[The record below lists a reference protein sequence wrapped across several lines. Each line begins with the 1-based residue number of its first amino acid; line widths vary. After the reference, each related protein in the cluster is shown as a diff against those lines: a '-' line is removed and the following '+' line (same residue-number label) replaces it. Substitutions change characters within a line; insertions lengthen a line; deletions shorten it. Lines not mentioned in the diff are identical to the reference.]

1 MMKNSYRNKAGA
13 LLMAGLLLTAQTVQ
27 AAPVALTLEESVQRA
42 LMTNPTIKIADAT
55 REQALGS
62 LREAKGGA
70 GPALTY
76 THTDARTKSATDIK
90 TDNFSNT
97 FSASYKIYSGGYV
110 TGKIN
115 QAKENYTS
123 SELGVDK
130 SLQQI
135 KYDATNGYYS
145 ALAARNMVGLGQ
157 ESVDRLQA
165 HLQNVQAQ
173 FAVGTV
179 AKVDVLRS
187 EVELAQAQQTL
198 TKAQNAYDLAIA
210 SLNNVV
216 GLPLGTE
223 VELKEELGY
232 AQDSRQLNDCI
243 TYSLTN
249 RPEVLQAQSS
259 VKAAQAG
266 VQAAKSGNLPTV
278 SVVGKENWYDNSFGG
293 DDNNNWSLTLQTA
306 FNVFDSGVTSGQIK
320 QAEAVLIKA
329 QETQRQTRDSVQLDV
344 RNAYL
349 SLREAEKRIDTSK
362 VAVVKAEEDYK
373 IAQVRYQAGVGTNID
388 VMDSQVALT
397 TAKTNYVQAL
407 YDYNTYR
414 AQLDKAMG
422 ISVTGR

>member
-1 MMKNSYRNKAGA
+1 MRRVWGRKAGTA
-13 LLMAGLLLTAQTVQ
+13 FLGLMLMVSSVQ
-27 AAPVALTLEESVQRA
+27 AAPVALTLDESVQRA
-42 LMTNPTIKIADAT
+42 LATNPTIKIADAS
-55 REQALGS
+55 REQALGA
-62 LREAKGGA
+62 LRTAQGGG

-76 THTDARTKSATDIK
+76 THTDARTKSATTFR
-90 TDNFSNT
+90 TDDSFGNT
-97 FSASYKIYSGGYV
+97 FSATYKIYSGGYV
-110 TGKIN
+110 TGTIK
-115 QAKENYTS
+115 QAKANYTS

-145 ALAARNMVGLGQ
+145 ALAARNVVALDQ

-165 HLQNVQAQ
+165 HLDNVQAQ

-198 TKAQNAYDLAIA
+198 TKAQNAYNLAIA

-223 VELKEELGY
+223 LDLKEDLAY
-232 AQDSRQLNDCI
+232 MPDARQLEECI
-243 TYSLTN
+243 AYSLDN
-249 RPEVLQAQSS
+249 RPEVLQADAS
-259 VKAAQAG
+259 VKAAQG
-266 VQAAKSGNLPTV
+266 GLQAAKSGNLPTV
-278 SVVGKENWYDNSFGG
+278 SIVGKENWYDDSFAGG
-293 DDNNNWSLTLQTA
+293 NNNNWSLTLQTSL
-306 FNVFDSGVTSGQIK
+306 NVFDAGVTSGQIK
-320 QAEAVLIKA
+320 QAEATLLKA
-329 QETQRQTRDSVQLDV
+329 RETQRQTRDSVQLDV

-373 IAQVRYQAGVGTNID
+373 IAQVRYRAGVGTNID
-388 VMDSQVALT
+388 VIDSQVALT

-422 ISVTGR
+422 ISVTIR

>member
-1 MMKNSYRNKAGA
+1 MRRVWGRKAGTA
-13 LLMAGLLLTAQTVQ
+13 FLGLMLMASSVQ
-27 AAPVALTLEESVQRA
+27 AAPVALTLDESVQRA
-42 LMTNPTIKIADAT
+42 LATNPTIKIADAS
-55 REQALGS
+55 REQALGA
-62 LREAKGGA
+62 LRTAQGGG

-76 THTDARTKSATDIK
+76 THTDARTKSATTFR
-90 TDNFSNT
+90 TDDSFGNT
-97 FSASYKIYSGGYV
+97 FSATYKIYSGGYV
-110 TGKIN
+110 TGTIK
-115 QAKENYTS
+115 QAKANYTS

-145 ALAARNMVGLGQ
+145 ALAARNVVALDQ

-165 HLQNVQAQ
+165 HLDNVQAQ

-198 TKAQNAYDLAIA
+198 TKAQNAYNLAIA

-223 VELKEELGY
+223 LDLKEDLAY
-232 AQDSRQLNDCI
+232 MPDARQLEECI
-243 TYSLTN
+243 VYSLDN
-249 RPEVLQAQSS
+249 RPEVLQADAS
-259 VKAAQAG
+259 VKAAQG
-266 VQAAKSGNLPTV
+266 GLQAAKSGNLPTV
-278 SVVGKENWYDNSFGG
+278 SIVGKENWYDDSFAGG
-293 DDNNNWSLTLQTA
+293 NNNNWSLTLQTSL
-306 FNVFDSGVTSGQIK
+306 NVFDAGVTSGQIK
-320 QAEAVLIKA
+320 QAEATLLKA
-329 QETQRQTRDSVQLDV
+329 RETQRQTRDSVQLDV

-373 IAQVRYQAGVGTNID
+373 IAQVRYRAGVGTNID
-388 VMDSQVALT
+388 VIDSQVALT

-422 ISVTGR
+422 ISVTIR

>member
-1 MMKNSYRNKAGA
+1 MRRLWRKKTSAA
-13 LLMAGLLLTAQTVQ
+13 LLSFMVMASTVQ
-27 AAPVALTLEESVQRA
+27 AAPIALTLEESVQRA
-42 LMTNPTIKIADAT
+42 LASNPTIKIADAS
-55 REQALGS
+55 REQALGA
-62 LREAKGGA
+62 LRTAQGGG

-76 THTDARTKSATDIK
+76 THTDARTKSATSFK
-90 TDNFSNT
+90 TDDSFSNT
-97 FSASYKIYSGGYV
+97 FSATYKLYSGGYV
-110 TGKIN
+110 TGPIK
-115 QAKENYTS
+115 QAQANYTS

-130 SLQQI
+130 ALQQI

-145 ALAARNMVGLGQ
+145 ALAARNMVVLNQ

-165 HLQNVQAQ
+165 HLNNVQAQ

-198 TKAQNAYDLAIA
+198 TKAQNAYNLAVA
-210 SLNNVV
+210 SLNNVI
-216 GLPLGTE
+216 GLPLGS
-223 VELKEELGY
+223 ELDLREALAY
-232 AQDSRQLNDCI
+232 APDARQLDDCI
-243 TYSLTN
+243 AYSLDS
-249 RPEVLQAQSS
+249 RPEVLQAEAS
-259 VKAAQAG
+259 VKAAKG
-266 VQAAKSGNLPTV
+266 SLQAARSGNLPTV
-278 SVVGKENWYDNSFGG
+278 SVVGKENWYDDSFAGS
-293 DDNNNWSLTLQTA
+293 DNNNWSVTLQTS

-320 QAEAVLIKA
+320 QAEAALLKA

>member
-1 MMKNSYRNKAGA
+1 MRRVWGRKAGTA
-13 LLMAGLLLTAQTVQ
+13 FLGLMLMASSVQ

-42 LMTNPTIKIADAT
+42 LATNPTIKIADAS
-55 REQALGS
+55 REQALGA
-62 LREAKGGA
+62 LRTAQGGA

-76 THTDARTKSATDIK
+76 THTDARTKSASTFRTD
-90 TDNFSNT
+90 DSFGNT
-97 FSASYKIYSGGYV
+97 FSATYKIYSGGYV
-110 TGKIN
+110 TGTIK
-115 QAKENYTS
+115 QAKANYTS

-145 ALAARNMVGLGQ
+145 ALAARNVVALDQ

-165 HLQNVQAQ
+165 HLDNVQAQ

-198 TKAQNAYDLAIA
+198 TKAQNAYNLAIA

-223 VELKEELGY
+223 LDLKEELAY
-232 AQDSRQLNDCI
+232 MADARQLEECI
-243 TYSLTN
+243 VYSLDN
-249 RPEVLQAQSS
+249 RPEVLQADAS
-259 VKAAQAG
+259 VKAAQG
-266 VQAAKSGNLPTV
+266 GLQAAKSGNLPTV
-278 SVVGKENWYDNSFGG
+278 SVVGKENWYDDSFAGG
-293 DDNNNWSLTLQTA
+293 NNNNWSLTLQTSL
-306 FNVFDSGVTSGQIK
+306 NVFDAGVTSGQIK
-320 QAEAVLIKA
+320 QAEAALLKA
-329 QETQRQTRDSVQLDV
+329 KETQRQTRDSVQLDV

-373 IAQVRYQAGVGTNID
+373 IAQVRYRAGVGTNID

-422 ISVTGR
+422 ISVTIR